1 MKGPPGIGNIETRAL
16 DTLTPSPHN
25 AREHPPSQI
34 KKLAASLR
42 EWGWTTPILIDE
54 TGQVLA
60 GHGRLMAAQ
69 SIGIKEGLVRVARGW
84 SEEKKRAYIIADNKI
99 GENAT
104 WDKGLLALE
113 LGALHEGFGY
123 DATLAG
129 FSQDDLHKMLGRKDT
144 EEDALPEVKKA
155 RTKIGSL
162 WELGSHLLLCGDA
175 TDREAVD
182 RITRDADPQLM
193 VTDPPY
199 GVNYDPS
206 WRNGV
211 IGYEKVSVRGHSR
224 EGTVQ
229 NDDRA
234 YWERAWDLFDGS
246 AAYVWHASLKSAE
259 VQTSLEASGFA
270 IRAQIIWVK
279 QMAAFGRGNYHWQHE
294 PCLYAVRKES
304 HWQGARDQ
312 TTLWEIG
319 SFIGHQVNNRKAE
332 DEATPLGAQKPV
344 ECMRRPM
351 LNNSE
356 RGAWI
361 YDPFVGSGTTIIAA
375 ETVGRRCVAMEI
387 SPAMCDLAV
396 ARWEKFTGKK
406 ARLAD

>member
-1 MKGPPGIGNIETRAL
+1 MKGPPGIGDIETRAL
-16 DTLTPSPHN
+16 STLKPSPHN

-69 SIGIKEGLVRVARGW
+69 SLGMTEGLVRVARGW
-84 SEEKKRAYIIADNKI
+84 SEEKKRGYIIADNKI

-129 FSQDDLHKMLGRKDT
+129 FSEDDLHKLLGRKDA
-144 EEDALPEVKKA
+144 EEDTLPEIAAKR
-155 RTKIGSL
+155 RTKIGSV
-162 WELGSHLLLCGDA
+162 WYLGDHWLMCGDA
-175 TDREAVD
+175 TNPADVERLTD
-182 RITRDADPQLM
+182 DAQPHLM

-199 GVNYDPS
+199 GVSYDPD
-206 WRNGV
+206 WRNGT
-211 IGYEKVSVRGHSR
+211 GRSKGKSR
-224 EGTVQ
+224 VGVVT
-229 NDDRA
+229 NDDCA
-234 YWERAWDLFDGS
+234 YWERAWDLFHGS
-246 AAYVWHASLKSAE
+246 VAYVWHASLKSGE
-259 VQTSLEASGFA
+259 VQASMEASGFA
-270 IRAQIIWVK
+270 VRAQIIWVK
-279 QMAAFGRGNYHWQHE
+279 QQATFGRGNYHWQHE

-319 SFIGHQVNNRKAE
+319 SFTGYNVHLRDAE
-332 DEATPLGAQKPV
+332 NEATPLGAQKPV

-351 LNNSE
+351 VNNSN
-356 RGAWI
+356 RGDAI
-361 YDPFVGSGTTIIAA
+361 YDPFVGSGTSIIAA
-375 ETVGRRCVAMEI
+375 ETVGRRCLAMEI
-387 SPAMCDLAV
+387 SPYMCDLTI